1 MKIRAIS
8 SYKKKKKKF
17 AVKLSV
23 DLVKI
28 MVRMEAQKKKLF

>member
-8 SYKKKKKKF
+8 SLKKKKI

-23 DLVKI
+23 GLVKI